1 MENKP
6 KFLDVHTDNIIEI
19 GVNNA
24 WYFEKD
30 EEDFLAEDTKVY
42 VDILVEQIVKVTY
55 DSENGFLSTVYAT
68 IIED

>member
-6 KFLDVHTDNIIEI
+6 KFLDVHTDNNIEI

-30 EEDFLAEDTKVY
+30 EDDFLSEDTKVY
-42 VDILVEQIVKVTY
+42 INILVEHIVKVTY
-55 DSENGFLSTVYAT
+55 DSNYGFLSTVYAT

>member
-6 KFLDVHTDNIIEI
+6 KFLDVHTDNNIEI